1 MKEKTLLYEEIF
13 LIITYI
19 LVHIFDLKIENF
31 TILYLCL
38 LTIILNTIKYL
49 LITNKYK
56 KLEMKNWIATLI
68 NSFILILNIIPNKEA
83 FIIWLGS
90 IIIFKNLTDL
100 FICKKIY
107 IIEIIRFLIYLILDI
122 ILIILNKVIIE
133 SGILYLIIL
142 LLLIG
147 ISNIV

>member
-19 LVHIFDLKIENF
+19 LVHIFDLKIEDF
-31 TILYLCL
+31 IILYLCP

-56 KLEMKNWIATLI
+56 KLEMKNWIAPLI

-90 IIIFKNLTDL
+90 IIIFK
-100 FICKKIY
+100 I
-107 IIEIIRFLIYLILDI
+107 
-122 ILIILNKVIIE
+122 
-133 SGILYLIIL
+133 
-142 LLLIG
+142 
-147 ISNIV
+147 